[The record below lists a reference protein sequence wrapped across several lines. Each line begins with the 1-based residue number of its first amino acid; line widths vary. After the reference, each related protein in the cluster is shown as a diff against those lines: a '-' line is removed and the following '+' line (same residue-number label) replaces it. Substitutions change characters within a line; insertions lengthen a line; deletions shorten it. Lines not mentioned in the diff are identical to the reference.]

1 MSANTERM
9 NNDIKTIFS
18 SKNDTQT
25 WNISLTDPN
34 VIFNESFADIALDPS
49 LRNLTTRE
57 LNNEN
62 DKFKVVRLERIS
74 DMLGIELFI
83 SLSTA
88 SLSVTFCL
96 VVCVFFVLL
105 CLQERFDGDFLG
117 GKWQNQNKFCCSILF
132 SRFVLCLL
140 CDLSVGVVPNVGNS
154 QGCLATTVVRRLGCL
169 LPLVLSQDGRL
180 SSNSSHSSIHLNTS
194 IQSAY
199 LRKSN
204 TNETIK
210 CSNL

>member
-18 SKNDTQT
+18 SKNDTQM

-34 VIFNESFADIALDPS
+34 VIFNESFVDIAFDPS
-49 LRNLTTRE
+49 LRNLTTRD
-57 LNNEN
+57 LHNEN
-62 DKFKVVRLERIS
+62 DEFKVVRLERIS

-96 VVCVFFVLL
+96 IVCVFFVLL

-117 GKWQNQNKFCCSILF
+117 GKWQNPTLF
-132 SRFVLCLL
+132 LL
-140 CDLSVGVVPNVGNS
+140 
-154 QGCLATTVVRRLGCL
+154 Q
-169 LPLVLSQDGRL
+169 
-180 SSNSSHSSIHLNTS
+180 HSLF
-194 IQSAY
+194 
-199 LRKSN
+199 
-204 TNETIK
+204 
-210 CSNL
+210 

>member
-25 WNISLTDPN
+25 WNISLTNPN
-34 VIFNESFADIALDPS
+34 VIFNESFVDIAFDPS

-88 SLSVTFCL
+88 RLSVTFCL
-96 VVCVFFVLL
+96 IVCVFFVRLY
-105 CLQERFDGDFLG
+105 LQERFDGDFLG
-117 GKWQNQNKFCCSILF
+117 G
-132 SRFVLCLL
+132 
-140 CDLSVGVVPNVGNS
+140 
-154 QGCLATTVVRRLGCL
+154 
-169 LPLVLSQDGRL
+169 
-180 SSNSSHSSIHLNTS
+180 
-194 IQSAY
+194 
-199 LRKSN
+199 
-204 TNETIK
+204 
-210 CSNL
+210 